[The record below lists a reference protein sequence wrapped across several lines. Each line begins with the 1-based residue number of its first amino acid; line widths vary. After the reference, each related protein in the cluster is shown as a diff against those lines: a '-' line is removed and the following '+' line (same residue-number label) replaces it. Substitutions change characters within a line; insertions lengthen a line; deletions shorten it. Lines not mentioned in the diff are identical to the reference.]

1 MTSNIAPAALEFK
14 GRMLSA
20 MRARV
25 LDADLQ
31 AIRAQLDEFARQMPR
46 AVQGMPVIV
55 EADMALDLGGVL
67 AAMRAVGMAPIGV
80 TEGVLADAAQ
90 RLGVAVLPAESAGRG
105 RKAARIEP
113 APAETSPAA
122 SAPAEPAS
130 APAVPSAVPTV
141 YASRL
146 LMDPVR
152 SGQQIY
158 VPDGDLTVINA
169 VSVGAEVVAD
179 GCVHVYGSLRGRAI
193 AGARGND
200 QARVFCQRLEAEL
213 VAIAGIYLVA
223 EQIPAALRGKPA
235 QAFIEN
241 GRLSIVELRS

>member
-1 MTSNIAPAALEFK
+1 MTSNTVSAALEFK

-55 EADMALDLGGVL
+55 EADAALDLAGVL

-80 TEGVLADAAQ
+80 AEGALADAAQ
-90 RLGVAVLPAESAGRG
+90 RLGVAVLPAESASRG
-105 RKAARIEP
+105 RKAAKAEL
-113 APAETSPAA
+113 APAGHAPAA
-122 SAPAEPAS
+122 PVETPPV
-130 APAVPSAVPTV
+130 PAVQPATV

-146 LMDPVR
+146 LLDPVR

-169 VSVGAEVVAD
+169 VSAGAEVVAD
-179 GCVHVYGSLRGRAI
+179 GCVHVYGSLRGRAV

-235 QAFIEN
+235 QAYIEN

>member
-1 MTSNIAPAALEFK
+1 MTSNTAPAALEFK
-14 GRMLSA
+14 GRMLST

-25 LDADLQ
+25 LDTDLN
-31 AIRAQLDEFARQMPR
+31 AIRAQLNEFARQMPR

-55 EADMALDLGGVL
+55 EAEAALDLAGVL
-67 AAMRAVGMAPIGV
+67 DALRAVGMAPIGV
-80 TEGVLADAAQ
+80 AEGALADAAQ
-90 RLGVAVLPAESAGRG
+90 RLGVAVLPAESASRS
-105 RKAARIEP
+105 RKAAKTEPEPELAAVATTVSVETPPVPPPQP
-113 APAETSPAA
+113 APA
-122 SAPAEPAS
+122 
-130 APAVPSAVPTV
+130 TV

-146 LMDPVR
+146 LLDPVR
-152 SGQQIY
+152 SGQQVY

-169 VSVGAEVVAD
+169 VSAGAEVVAD
-179 GCVHVYGSLRGRAI
+179 GSVHVYGTLRGRAV

-223 EQIPAALRGKPA
+223 EQIPAGLRGKPA

-241 GRLSIVELRS
+241 GRLSIVELRV